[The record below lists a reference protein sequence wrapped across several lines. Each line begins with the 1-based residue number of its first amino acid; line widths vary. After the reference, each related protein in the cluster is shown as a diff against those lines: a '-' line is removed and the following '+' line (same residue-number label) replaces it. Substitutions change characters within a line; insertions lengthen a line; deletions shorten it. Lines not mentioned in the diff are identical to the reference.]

1 MLTFMS
7 GTARG
12 SGGLLQCNMTYM
24 RLVCWSVKDILL
36 RRNKILAPS
45 PAKPDCNLNIRKITL
60 IRQTGLQEPSQFGFF
75 GRGSG
80 VVLGIIRLAGVAKPL
95 FLMGIVLAVTLAGP
109 ADSATTHRRH
119 LPSRKAKPAAHRII
133 PMPAGATDPRKDA
146 ALILDGATGKILYA
160 RNETAERHPASLTK
174 MMTLYMLF
182 EALKAGK
189 ITMQTPMPVSQHAA
203 LQKPT
208 KLFLKRGETI
218 TVDTAIR
225 AVVIRSANDVAVVV
239 AEALGGTEL
248 HFAQMM
254 TEKARALGMRETY
267 YHNASGLPDP
277 LQITTAMDLSILAR
291 HLAYDFPQYFPYFSL
306 PGFNYKGVYY
316 PTHDNLIGRYPGA
329 DGIKTGFTVASG
341 FNLTSSVVRD
351 GVHLIGIVM
360 GGRTAVRRD
369 LEMMHLMDSTFAK
382 IDDNPALVARG
393 PVPWTAV
400 ADADQQPAVAGFT
413 LPLQGIPTAGQL
425 VALSKLPPPIPDT
438 DDEDAAE
445 SRRAPDE
452 TLPAIQTPAVPAP
465 LPAPRP
471 AEAAI
476 AAAIPSP
483 AIHGKSNVPAGDN
496 AKPVIVAALPKIRPA
511 LSSDDADDAPVAP
524 TPTPGH
530 DWTIQIGAYADR
542 ALARAE
548 LEAYAQKAMDV
559 LGQASRLVVPFQSSD
574 GHTMYRA
581 RFGLFAERE
590 ARDVCDRL
598 TQRGQTCFAAIAAR

>member
-1 MLTFMS
+1 MGIATL
-7 GTARG
+7 AA
-12 SGGLLQCNMTYM
+12 GL
-24 RLVCWSVKDILL
+24 
-36 RRNKILAPS
+36 ILA
-45 PAKPDCNLNIRKITL
+45 A
-60 IRQTGLQEPSQFGFF
+60 
-75 GRGSG
+75 
-80 VVLGIIRLAGVAKPL
+80 
-95 FLMGIVLAVTLAGP
+95 P
-109 ADSATTHRRH
+109 ADAATRHRNRT
-119 LPSRKAKPAAHRII
+119 AAPRGAHKVV
-133 PMPAGATDPRKDA
+133 PMPGSPTDPDKDA
-146 ALILDGATGKILYA
+146 ALILDGATGKVLYA

-189 ITMQTPMPVSQHAA
+189 ITMQTPMPVSAHAA
-203 LQKPT
+203 QQKPT
-208 KLFLKRGETI
+208 KLSLRKGTTI

-225 AVVIRSANDVAVVV
+225 AIVIRSANDVAVVV

-277 LQITTAMDLSILAR
+277 LQITTAMDLSVLAR
-291 HLAYDFPQYFPYFSL
+291 HLAYDFPQYYPYFAL

-341 FNLTSSVVRD
+341 FNLTSSVVRG

-369 LEMMHLMDSTFAK
+369 MEMMRLLDTTFAQ
-382 IDDNPALVARG
+382 IETNPTLVARG

-400 ADADQQPAVAGFT
+400 ADLGKQPAVAGFT
-413 LPLQGIPTAGQL
+413 LPAPAATPPATQFA
-425 VALSKLPPPIPDT
+425 ALSAVPAIPAT

-452 TLPAIQTPAVPAP
+452 NYSTLHSQAP
-465 LPAPRP
+465 QLETVAQPPRP
-471 AEAAI
+471 APVSAVPSSVAQAAMAPVAGLKPGAHEAGLNSS
-476 AAAIPSP
+476 AAAP
-483 AIHGKSNVPAGDN
+483 APQARPQQAGD
-496 AKPVIVAALPKIRPA
+496 AKPVVVAALPKMRPA
-511 LSSDDADDAPVAP
+511 LRNDVSDTDLDLAGMAAA
-524 TPTPGH
+524 GRN
-530 DWTIQIGAYADR
+530 WTIQIGAYADQ
-542 ALARAE
+542 AFAKAQLD
-548 LEAYAQKAMDV
+548 AYAQKSMDV
-559 LGQASRLVVPFQSSD
+559 LGQAARLVVPFQSSD

-581 RFGLFAERE
+581 RFGLFAERK
-590 ARDVCDRL
+590 AREVCDRL